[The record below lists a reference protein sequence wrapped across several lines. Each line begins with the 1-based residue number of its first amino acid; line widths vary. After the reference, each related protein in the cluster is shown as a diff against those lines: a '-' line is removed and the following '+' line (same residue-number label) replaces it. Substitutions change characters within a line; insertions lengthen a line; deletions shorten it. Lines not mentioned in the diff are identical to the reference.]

1 MPLTPE
7 TLTRHELV
15 GLEVEVVAASNP
27 DAVGIS
33 GRVVMETT
41 QLLTIERDTRVW
53 HVPKDSATFAFD
65 VDCEAQSASNDVSS
79 AERRSAEQSSGQ
91 SPRDSGDE
99 PRTKTVRVEGER
111 LVGRPARRTANAGD
125 SKWR

>member
-15 GLEVEVVAASNP
+15 GLDVEVVAASNP
-27 DAVGIS
+27 DAIGIS

-41 QLLTIERDTRVW
+41 QLLTVERDTRVW

-65 VDCEAQSASNDVSS
+65 VD
-79 AERRSAEQSSGQ
+79 GQ
-91 SPRDSGDE
+91 
-99 PRTKTVRVEGER
+99 TVRVEGER
-111 LVGRPARRTANAGD
+111 LVDRPARRTANAGD

>member
-15 GLEVEVVAASNP
+15 GLDVEVVAASNP
-27 DAVGIS
+27 DAIGIS
-33 GRVVMETT
+33 GSVVMETT
-41 QLLTIERDTRVW
+41 QLLTVERDTRVW

-65 VDCEAQSASNDVSS
+65 LD
-79 AERRSAEQSSGQ
+79 GQ
-91 SPRDSGDE
+91 
-99 PRTKTVRVEGER
+99 TVRVEGER
-111 LVGRPARRTANAGD
+111 LVDRPARRTANAGD